1 MERFIGF
8 INGLSFTLWLDK
20 LPVKYQSNQLV
31 FEKCSYPA
39 MAHTCVGFA
48 LNYNHVAVTG
58 PKRVG
63 PDIKR
68 SRVHRLESSRTY

>member
-1 MERFIGF
+1 METFIGF

-20 LPVKYQSNQLV
+20 LPVKYQSNQSV

-63 PDIKR
+63 PYIKR
-68 SRVHRLESSRTY
+68 SSAHRLKSSRI

>member
-1 MERFIGF
+1 MARFIGF
-8 INGLSFTLWLDK
+8 MNGLSFTLWLDK
-20 LPVKYQSNQLV
+20 LPVKYQPNQSV

-68 SRVHRLESSRTY
+68 SRVRRLESSSSY

>member
-1 MERFIGF
+1 METFIGF

-58 PKRVG
+58 SKRVG
-63 PDIKR
+63 PYIKR
-68 SRVHRLESSRTY
+68 SSAHRLKSSRI

>member
-8 INGLSFTLWLDK
+8 MNGLSFTRWLDK
-20 LPVKYQSNQLV
+20 LPVKYQSNQSV
-31 FEKCSYPA
+31 FEKYSYPA

>member
-1 MERFIGF
+1 MERFIEF
-8 INGLSFTLWLDK
+8 MNGLSFTLWLDK
-20 LPVKYQSNQLV
+20 LPVKYQSNQSV

-68 SRVHRLESSRTY
+68 SRVRRLESSRTY

>member
-8 INGLSFTLWLDK
+8 MNGLSFTLWLDK
-20 LPVKYQSNQLV
+20 LPVKYQSNQSV

-39 MAHTCVGFA
+39 MAHTCVSA
-48 LNYNHVAVTG
+48 LNYNHVPVTG

-68 SRVHRLESSRTY
+68 SRVRRLESSRTY

>member
-8 INGLSFTLWLDK
+8 MNGLSVTLWLDK
-20 LPVKYQSNQLV
+20 LPVKYQSNQSV

-68 SRVHRLESSRTY
+68 SRVHHLESSRTY